1 MPTYQT
7 PGVYVEE
14 VESGSKPI
22 EAGST
27 NTAGFLGVAEKG
39 PVNEAVLVT
48 NWTQYTKIFGGMHRG
63 GWLAHGVYQF
73 FQNGG
78 TRCFINNLAPSAFAS
93 ASAASISGAAGEG
106 EASGAGAEAGTGAE
120 SGGGAGAAGAR
131 EDRVEEQEEPVGIE
145 NPPGIAKLIIGKDE
159 GAGKKTGLCLFD
171 TIADIALVAA
181 PGVTDP
187 AAQDAIL
194 SHCERNRFR
203 FAVLDSPEDLEKGID
218 TMPVPRDSIMGAY
231 YFPWISMY
239 DTVLDSKVFAP
250 PSGGI
255 CGVYSRVDSVRGVHK
270 APANEIFRT
279 ALGLRYSLTDAEQE
293 LLNPKGIN
301 CIREFPGRGIR
312 VWGARTISSNPEWR
326 YVNVRRLFCMVEQAI
341 QNGTNWVVFEPNTRD
356 LWKKITRNLTAFLLN
371 TWKSGA
377 LFGDTPEEAFYV
389 RCDDELNPPESI
401 DAGYVVVEVG
411 LAPAKPAEF
420 VVFRVSQKTLETE

>member
-1 MPTYQT
+1 MATYQT

-14 VESGSKPI
+14 VEGGSRPI

-27 NTAGFLGVAEKG
+27 NIAGFLGIAQKG

-48 NWTQYTKIFGGMHRG
+48 NWTQYTKIFGGMHSG

-78 TRCFINNLAPSAFAS
+78 TKCFINNLAP
-93 ASAASISGAAGEG
+93 GAVTESEG
-106 EASGAGAEAGTGAE
+106 EEAEQSQVVKKT
-120 SGGGAGAAGAR
+120 SN
-131 EDRVEEQEEPVGIE
+131 PE
-145 NPPGIAKLIIGKDE
+145 NIAKLIIGKDE
-159 GAGKKTGLCLFD
+159 GVGNKTGLYLFD
-171 TIADIALVAA
+171 TIPEIALVAA
-181 PGVTDP
+181 PGVTEP

-194 SHCERNRFR
+194 THCEKNRFR
-203 FAVLDSPEDLEKGID
+203 FAVLDSQEDLEKGID
-218 TMPVPRDSIMGAY
+218 TMPMPRDSIMGAY

-239 DTVLDSKVFAP
+239 DTTADAEVYAP

-279 ALGLRYSLTDAEQE
+279 ALGLKYNLTDAEQE

-312 VWGARTISSNPEWR
+312 VWGARTISSNPEWK
-326 YVNVRRLFCMVEQAI
+326 YINVRRLFCMVEQAI

-371 TWKSGA
+371 IWRGGA

-420 VVFRVSQKTLETE
+420 VVFRVSQKTLENE

>member
-1 MPTYQT
+1 MATYQT

-22 EAGST
+22 EAGAT
-27 NTAGFLGVAEKG
+27 NIAGFLGVAEKG
-39 PVNEAVLVT
+39 PVNEPVLVT
-48 NWTQYTKIFGGMHRG
+48 NWTQYTKIFGGFHAN
-63 GWLAHGVYQF
+63 GWMSHGVYQF

-78 TRCFINNLAPSAFAS
+78 TKAFINNLSAPAKSPAKTGEKADD
-93 ASAASISGAAGEG
+93 AA
-106 EASGAGAEAGTGAE
+106 
-120 SGGGAGAAGAR
+120 
-131 EDRVEEQEEPVGIE
+131 VKPEEPVKIQ
-145 NPPGIAKLIIGKDE
+145 NPPDIAKLIIGKDD
-159 GAGKKTGLCLFD
+159 GVGKKTGLPLFD
-171 TIADIALVAA
+171 TIPEIALVCA

-194 SHCERNRFR
+194 THCEKNRFR
-203 FAVLDSPEDLEKGID
+203 FAILDSPEELEKGID
-218 TMPVPRDSIMGAY
+218 TMPMPRDSIMGAY
-231 YFPWISMY
+231 YFPWIQMY
-239 DTVLDSKVFAP
+239 DVTADQNVYAP
-250 PSGGI
+250 PSGGM
-255 CGVYSRVDSVRGVHK
+255 CGVYSRVDSTRGVHK
-270 APANEIFRT
+270 APANELFKT
-279 ALGLRYSLTDAEQE
+279 AIGLKYNLTDAEQE

-326 YVNVRRLFCMVEQAI
+326 YINVRRLFCMVEQAI

-356 LWKKITRNLTAFLLN
+356 LWKKITRNITAFLLN
-371 TWKSGA
+371 IWRAGA

-401 DAGYVVVEVG
+401 DAGYVVVELG

-420 VVFRVSQKTLETE
+420 VVFRVSQKTLENE

>member
-14 VESGSKPI
+14 VEGGSRPI

-27 NTAGFLGVAEKG
+27 NIAGFLGVAQKG

-48 NWTQYTKIFGGMHRG
+48 NWTQYSKIFGGLHTG

-78 TRCFINNLAPSAFAS
+78 TKCFINNLAPPKAEEE
-93 ASAASISGAAGEG
+93 AGETEG
-106 EASGAGAEAGTGAE
+106 EEKTL
-120 SGGGAGAAGAR
+120 R
-131 EDRVEEQEEPVGIE
+131 KIE
-145 NPPGIAKLIIGKDE
+145 NPQDIAKLIIGKDE
-159 GAGKKTGLCLFD
+159 GAGKKSGLCLFD
-171 TIADIALVAA
+171 TIPEIALVAA

-194 SHCERNRFR
+194 THCEKNRFR
-203 FAVLDSPEDLEKGID
+203 FAVLDSQEELEKGID
-218 TMPVPRDSIMGAY
+218 TMPMPRDSIMGAY

-239 DTVLDSKVFAP
+239 DTEQDREIYSP

-255 CGVYSRVDSVRGVHK
+255 CGVYSRVDSQRGVHK
-270 APANEIFRT
+270 APANEILRT
-279 ALGLRYSLTDAEQE
+279 ALGLKYKLTDAEQE

-301 CIREFPGRGIR
+301 CIREFPGRCIR
-312 VWGARTISSNPEWR
+312 VWGARTVSSNPEWR

-341 QNGTNWVVFEPNTRD
+341 QNGTNWVVFEPNTRG
-356 LWKKITRNLTAFLLN
+356 LWKKITRNLTSFLLN
-371 TWKSGA
+371 IWRSGA

-420 VVFRVSQKTLETE
+420 VVFRVSQKTLENE

>member
-1 MPTYQT
+1 MPNYQT

-22 EAGST
+22 EAGAT
-27 NTAGFLGVAEKG
+27 NIVGFLGVAEKG

-48 NWTQYTKIFGGMHRG
+48 NWTQYTKIFGGMHTG
-63 GWLAHGVYQF
+63 GWLGHAVYQF

-78 TRCFINNLAPSAFAS
+78 TKCYINNLCEAVKKEGKTAEKKDDAS
-93 ASAASISGAAGEG
+93 APQEKKEVSTEK
-106 EASGAGAEAGTGAE
+106 
-120 SGGGAGAAGAR
+120 
-131 EDRVEEQEEPVGIE
+131 VEIK
-145 NPPGIAKLIIGKDE
+145 NPDNIAKLIIGKDE
-159 GAGKKTGLCLFD
+159 GVGKKSGLFLFD
-171 TIADIALVAA
+171 TIQDIALVAA
-181 PGVTDP
+181 PGVIDP

-194 SHCERNRFR
+194 SHCEKNRFR
-203 FAVLDSPEDLEKGID
+203 FAVLDSPETLNGGID
-218 TMPVPRDSIMGAY
+218 SMPKPRDSNMGAY
-231 YFPWISMY
+231 YFPWIQMF
-239 DTVLDSKVFAP
+239 DTVQDQNVYAP

-255 CGVYSRVDSVRGVHK
+255 CGIYSRVDATRGVHK

-279 ALGLRYSLTDAEQE
+279 AIGLKYDLTDAEQE

-301 CIREFPGRGIR
+301 CIRDFPGRGIR

-326 YVNVRRLFCMVEQAI
+326 YINVRRLFCMVEQAL

-356 LWKKITRNLTAFLLN
+356 LWKKITRNITAFLLN
-371 TWKSGA
+371 TWRSGA

-401 DAGYVVVEVG
+401 DAGYVVCEIG

-420 VVFRVSQKTLETE
+420 VVFRVSQKVLGEEE

>member
-14 VESGSKPI
+14 IESGSKPI

-27 NTAGFLGVAEKG
+27 NIAGFLGIAEKG
-39 PVNEAVLVT
+39 PVNEATLVT
-48 NWTQYTKIFGGMHRG
+48 NWTQYTKLFGGMHSN
-63 GWLAHGVYQF
+63 GWLGHAVYQF

-78 TRCFINNLAPSAFAS
+78 TKAYINNLAEAPANAS
-93 ASAASISGAAGEG
+93 ATTSESDD
-106 EASGAGAEAGTGAE
+106 EAKKP
-120 SGGGAGAAGAR
+120 
-131 EDRVEEQEEPVGIE
+131 VEIK
-145 NPPGIAKLIIGKDE
+145 NPDNIAKLIIGVDE
-159 GAGKKTGLCLFD
+159 GVGKKTGLYLFD
-171 TIADIALVAA
+171 TLPDIALVSA

-194 SHCERNRFR
+194 SHCEKNRFR
-203 FAVLDSPEDLEKGID
+203 FAILDSPETLEKGID
-218 TMPVPRDSIMGAY
+218 TMPMPRDSMMGAY
-231 YFPWISMY
+231 YFPWIKMY
-239 DTVLDSKVFAP
+239 DVVADQNVYAP
-250 PSGGI
+250 PSGGM
-255 CGVYSRVDSVRGVHK
+255 CGIYSRVDGTRGVHK

-279 ALGLRYSLTDAEQE
+279 AIGLKYNLTDAEQE

-312 VWGARTISSNPEWR
+312 AWGARTISSNPEWR
-326 YVNVRRLFCMVEQAI
+326 YINVRRLFCMVEQAI

-356 LWKKITRNLTAFLLN
+356 LWKKITRNITSFLLN

-401 DAGYVVVEVG
+401 DAGYVVIELG

-420 VVFRVSQKTLETE
+420 VVFRVSQKTLDNE

>member
-27 NTAGFLGVAEKG
+27 NIAGFLGVAEKG
-39 PVNEAVLVT
+39 PVNEPVLVT
-48 NWTQYTKIFGGMHRG
+48 NWTQYTKIFGGFHEG
-63 GWLAHGVYQF
+63 GWLGHGVYQF

-78 TRCFINNLAPSAFAS
+78 TKAYINNLKAMPEKTDKPEKEEKAKK
-93 ASAASISGAAGEG
+93 E
-106 EASGAGAEAGTGAE
+106 EKAETK
-120 SGGGAGAAGAR
+120 
-131 EDRVEEQEEPVGIE
+131 EPVAIA
-145 NPPGIAKLIIGKDE
+145 NPDDIAKLIIGTDE
-159 GAGKKTGLCLFD
+159 GVGKKTGLPLFD
-171 TIADIALVAA
+171 TIPEIALVCA

-194 SHCERNRFR
+194 THCEKNRFR
-203 FAVLDSPEDLEKGID
+203 FAVLDSPEELEKGID
-218 TMPVPRDSIMGAY
+218 TMPMPRDSIMGAY
-231 YFPWISMY
+231 YFPWIQMY
-239 DTVLDSKVFAP
+239 DTVADQNVYAP
-250 PSGGI
+250 PSGGM
-255 CGVYSRVDSVRGVHK
+255 CGIYSRVDSTRGVHK
-270 APANEIFRT
+270 APANELFRT
-279 ALGLRYSLTDAEQE
+279 ALGLKYKLTDAEQE

-326 YVNVRRLFCMVEQAI
+326 YINVRRLFCMVEQAI

-356 LWKKITRNLTAFLLN
+356 LWKKITRNITSFLLN
-371 TWKSGA
+371 IWRGGA

-401 DAGYVVVEVG
+401 DAGYVVVELG

-420 VVFRVSQKTLETE
+420 VVFRVSQKTLENE

>member
-1 MPTYQT
+1 
-7 PGVYVEE
+7 VYVEE
-14 VESGSKPI
+14 VEGGSKPI

-27 NTAGFLGVAEKG
+27 NIAGFLGIAEKG

-48 NWTQYTKIFGGMHRG
+48 NWTQYTKIFGGLHTG

-78 TRCFINNLAPSAFAS
+78 TKCFINNLAQAPEKEEIA
-93 ASAASISGAAGEG
+93 E
-106 EASGAGAEAGTGAE
+106 GAETGPENALE
-120 SGGGAGAAGAR
+120 SR
-131 EDRVEEQEEPVGIE
+131 KIE
-145 NPPGIAKLIIGKDE
+145 NPGDIAKLIIGTDE
-159 GAGKKTGLCLFD
+159 GVGKKSGLCLFD
-171 TIADIALVAA
+171 TIPEIALIAA

-194 SHCERNRFR
+194 THCEKNRFR
-203 FAVLDSPEDLEKGID
+203 FAVLDSPEELEKGID
-218 TMPVPRDSIMGAY
+218 TMPIPRDSIMGAY

-239 DTVLDSKVFAP
+239 DAAMDANLYAP
-250 PSGGI
+250 PSGGM
-255 CGVYSRVDSVRGVHK
+255 CGIYSRVDSLRGVHK

-279 ALGLRYSLTDAEQE
+279 ALGLKYNLTDAEQE

-312 VWGARTISSNPEWR
+312 VWGSRTISSNPEWR
-326 YVNVRRLFCMVEQAI
+326 YINVRRLFCMVEQAI

-356 LWKKITRNLTAFLLN
+356 LWKKITRNLTSFLLN
-371 TWKSGA
+371 IWKSGA

-401 DAGYVVVEVG
+401 DAGYVVVELG

-420 VVFRVSQKTLETE
+420 VVFRVSQKTLENE